1 MDTER
6 PQADEKAA
14 LDDTKSSPSEKPP
27 EESQGDSKGV
37 KEEATIKVEVSSSK
51 DDMDKVD
58 EQKSIEECKEVK
70 KETEV
75 DSKASA
81 QLVTNKDANGQSND
95 K

>member
-37 KEEATIKVEVSSSK
+37 KEEATINSSK